1 MCGMLA
7 HARSQK
13 HWILGFGAE
22 IFLILNFEAG
32 GEAQQDLPSAF
43 WIKIKRISHLATH
56 GVSTRTML
64 NQRAPMQAKPMRASG
79 FRATCIGFSY
89 PASQLSLSELVG

>member
-1 MCGMLA
+1 MGETVMCNVWNVA

-43 WIKIKRISHLATH
+43 WIKIKRISQLATH
-56 GVSTRTML
+56 GGSTE
-64 NQRAPMQAKPMRASG
+64 P
-79 FRATCIGFSY
+79 C
-89 PASQLSLSELVG
+89 

>member
-1 MCGMLA
+1 MHGMLA
-7 HARSQK
+7 HARPQK

-43 WIKIKRISHLATH
+43 GSK
-56 GVSTRTML
+56 
-64 NQRAPMQAKPMRASG
+64 
-79 FRATCIGFSY
+79 
-89 PASQLSLSELVG
+89 